1 RDGDGRQTQSRRVAT
16 RSPAT
21 TRGECLPKKSAGLG
35 SSQIACGARERTL
48 IVLEL
53 RPHFPLADLL
63 RAAELARS
71 SFYYQ
76 LTALRTG
83 DKHCDLKAKI
93 REIFNRHKGRYGYRR
108 VTAELRQQGLVV
120 NHKTIQKLM

>member
-1 RDGDGRQTQSRRVAT
+1 M
-16 RSPAT
+16 
-21 TRGECLPKKSAGLG
+21 
-35 SSQIACGARERTL
+35 
-48 IVLEL
+48 LEL

-76 LTALRTG
+76 LKVIRTG
-83 DKHCDLKAKI
+83 DKRCDLKAKI

-108 VTAELRQQGLVV
+108 CRRRSKFEPPCRLNIEPGVEADFCGVGCG
-120 NHKTIQKLM
+120 

>member
-1 RDGDGRQTQSRRVAT
+1 M
-16 RSPAT
+16 
-21 TRGECLPKKSAGLG
+21 PKKSTGLG
-35 SSQIACGARERTL
+35 SNQVALGARERTL

-76 LTALRTG
+76 LKVLRTG

-93 REIFNRHKGRYGYRR
+93 REIFSRHKGRYGYRR
-108 VTAELRQQGLVV
+108 VTAELRQQALIV
-120 NHKTIQKLM
+120 NHKTVRS